1 MLFFIIGGF
10 SVAQDHSVEYS
21 RRTLSVCETLY
32 GSFYQKFIEVPDKT
46 ADEVRN
52 EIIQTINDD
61 SIQIDLYIYIMSSK
75 NGTMIK
81 SI

>member
-1 MLFFIIGGF
+1 M
-10 SVAQDHSVEYS
+10 AQDRSIEHCQ
-21 RRTLSVCETLY
+21 RTLSACETLY
-32 GSFYQKFIEVPDKT
+32 GSFHQKFIEVPNMS
-46 ADEVRN
+46 AEEVRN
-52 EIIQTINDD
+52 DIIQTINDD